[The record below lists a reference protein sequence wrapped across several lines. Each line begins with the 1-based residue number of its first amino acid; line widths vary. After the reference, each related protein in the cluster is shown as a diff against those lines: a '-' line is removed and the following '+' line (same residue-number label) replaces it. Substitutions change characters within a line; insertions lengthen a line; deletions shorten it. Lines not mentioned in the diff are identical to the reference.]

1 MTSRT
6 PIVLRVGDRT
16 IVGGRLAE
24 IVQVFPDNHKL
35 AGGVRVR
42 FVDEPRERVVVR
54 AAALEWIGFG
64 ETDRGVG

>member
-16 IVGGRLAE
+16 IIGGRLAE
-24 IVQVFPDNHKL
+24 IVRVFPDTHQL

-42 FVDEPRERVVVR
+42 FLD
-54 AAALEWIGFG
+54 GFG